1 MTIQVSEIYNILRA
15 KVNVLAPVVISGITG
30 MVKPIGKTVP
40 LMFLV
45 VHINQ

>member
-1 MTIQVSEIYNILRA
+1 MTIQVWEIYNILRA
-15 KVNVLAPVVISGITG
+15 KVNVLAPAVISGITG
-30 MVKPIGKTVP
+30 TVKRIGKTAL